1 MSCLA
6 SSRHQSMDTHLR
18 TLGMCD
24 MLVNIRGAEFRA
36 RCQSSWRSSSKLI
49 GRATSE
55 KALATLDGV
64 LCADAGLVA
73 ARALVGCAGARR
85 AMLHLYA
92 LGMATTFVVLAI

>member
-1 MSCLA
+1 MPVL
-6 SSRHQSMDTHLR
+6 LEV
-18 TLGMCD
+18 
-24 MLVNIRGAEFRA
+24 LVEAD
-36 RCQSSWRSSSKLI
+36 W
-49 GRATSE
+49 ATSE